1 MTPSQSPTERQDI
14 VRERTF
20 RWSDPREFTSAG
32 RGLTGR
38 QLLEALAAGRI
49 PAPPAVVLI
58 GMQLIVVGDGHI
70 EMALVPAEYMY
81 NTIGCVHGGILT
93 TLLDTAM
100 GCSVL
105 SSLDAKTGHTTLDV
119 HVNFVRPATIDSGRL
134 VAVGDVV
141 HRGTRT
147 ATASGKVTDAE
158 GRLYAH
164 ATTTCLLTSR
174 AG

>member
-1 MTPSQSPTERQDI
+1 MTLSQSPAERQGI

-20 RWSDPREFTSAG
+20 SWSDPRGFTAAG

-38 QLLEALAAGRI
+38 ELLEALAAGRI
-49 PAPPAVVLI
+49 SPPPAVELI
-58 GMQLIVVGDGHI
+58 GIEMVAVGDGHV
-70 EMALVPAEYMY
+70 EMALAPAEYMY
-81 NTIGCVHGGILT
+81 NTIGCVHGGILA
-93 TLLDTAM
+93 TLLDSAM

-105 SSLDAKTGHTTLDV
+105 SSLDAKTGHTTLDL

-134 VAVGDVV
+134 LAVGDVV

-174 AG
+174 G